1 MRKIKVGIVGY
12 GLSGATFHA
21 PLLSVLEQFEIAKVV
36 SSKKEKVRQDLK
48 HVAVVSSLEEVLED
62 AAD

>member
-21 PLLSVLEQFEIAKVV
+21 PLLSVLGQFQIAKVV
-36 SSKKEKVRQDLK
+36 SSNKEKSK
-48 HVAVVSSLEEVLED
+48 KI
-62 AAD
+62 